1 MTDNHYMY
9 DVAYRSDS
17 ATTGRLL
24 GLVFALMLAAL
35 LCGCTGEELA
45 GLPPGS
51 AGERVKPEFRQDL
64 FKPRYARIEE
74 YHRLALQLAPLQR
87 DMPPVSPGDWRS
99 FWKEP
104 EQTPQ
109 QYVASFPVTANKLRS
124 TLYVC
129 RVGAMTGED
138 AEIFRRTVAYLAACF
153 QCPVREAPEI
163 ALALFPA
170 NAQRRVGRGEIAV
183 NSVYLTDN
191 LLKPRLPE
199 DGWGIFALT
208 AHDIYKADG
217 LSMQYGDSLVFGRAA
232 VLSLYH
238 LRARDN
244 QQLTLLRVLKGA
256 SHETAHMLSIPHCQH
271 YLCNMNGRS
280 GLPEFD
286 RAPLHF
292 CPDCLAKLLYATG
305 ADPLARFVALE
316 GQAREC
322 GLRAEEAYSRRA
334 AEIIRAGARSDAQQP
349 SQENP

>member
-1 MTDNHYMY
+1 MFEKSYSS
-9 DVAYRSDS
+9 YR
-17 ATTGRLL
+17 AAARRLAL
-24 GLVFALMLAAL
+24 LLLALVAAL

-45 GLPPGS
+45 GLPPGV
-51 AGERVKPEFRQDL
+51 AGEGVKPEFRQDL

-74 YHRLALQLAPLQR
+74 YHRLALLLAPLQR

-109 QYVASFPVTANKLRS
+109 QYIASFPVTVNKLRS

-129 RVGAMTGED
+129 RVGALTGED
-138 AEIFRRTVAYLAACF
+138 AEIYRRTVAYLAACF
-153 QCPVREAPEI
+153 QCPVREVPEI
-163 ALALFPA
+163 SLALFPA
-170 NAQRRVGRGEIAV
+170 NSQRRVGRGEVGI

-244 QQLTLLRVLKGA
+244 PQLTLLRVLKGA
-256 SHETAHMLSIPHCQH
+256 SHEASHMLSIPHCQH

-286 RAPLHF
+286 RAPLYF

-305 ADPLARFVALE
+305 ADPLSRFVALE
-316 GQAREC
+316 RQTREG
-322 GLRAEEAYSRRA
+322 GLRAEEAYFRRA
-334 AEIIRAGARSDAQQP
+334 ADLIRAGAQAGAQAVP
-349 SQENP
+349 QEKP